1 MVEQTITPVKK
12 TNGTLRRWEPFDVF
26 ETLQHDLERFWLRPF
41 SFTKATLTAFFQQPS
56 TIGRT
61 YAPRIDVYEQD
72 GTLVLKAELPGLKKE
87 DVQVEIYN
95 GNLIIKGESKTA
107 TEVTEE
113 AYYRTE
119 RTFGSFYR
127 SLVLPWEVTPEQ
139 ITATLTDGVLE
150 VRIPKPVATTPEA
163 IKVPV
168 G

>member
-1 MVEQTITPVKK
+1 MVQPTIAPVKK
-12 TNGTLRRWEPFDVF
+12 TNGTLRRWEPLDVF
-26 ETLQHDLERFWLRPF
+26 EALQEDFERFWHRPF
-41 SFTKATLTAFFQQPS
+41 SFTRGPLPAFFQQPS
-56 TIGRT
+56 TVGMT
-61 YAPRIDVYEQD
+61 YAPRMDVYEKD
-72 GTLVLKAELPGLKKE
+72 GTVVLKAELPGLKKE

-95 GNLIIKGESKTA
+95 GNLVIKGESKTA
-107 TEVTEE
+107 KEVKEE

-127 SLVLPWEVTPEQ
+127 SLLLPWEATPEL